1 VAIHHPPP
9 QNCYAGSSTSSW
21 PSPVRGVR
29 HGRDARYCALYSAH
43 KGVPVQREVLVM
55 EAPVPQEWLHI
66 LNGKSYQIACHM
78 LARYQ
83 VELAQIEH
91 HAETASNKATSCV
104 PVQWVTYRSSTI
116 HTSCRNTFHD
126 QQKVSRIVR
135 HVAGTGDVP

>member
-1 VAIHHPPP
+1 MAIHHPPP

-43 KGVPVQREVLVM
+43 KGVPVRREVLVR
-55 EAPVPQEWLHI
+55 EPPVPQEWLHI

-83 VELAQIEH
+83 IELAHSQTSRRDRAQRGHPLYSSPMGDLQIVDNTHKLQEH
-91 HAETASNKATSCV
+91 V
-104 PVQWVTYRSSTI
+104 P
-116 HTSCRNTFHD
+116 
-126 QQKVSRIVR
+126 
-135 HVAGTGDVP
+135 